1 MRFTP
6 SGSLAC
12 LTSNHT
18 SHAVRGYFYVAAAT
32 LCWGISASLGRAA
45 FTGRLFG
52 GLRPID
58 PIILAQARTTIAF
71 LLITP
76 LLWAIRGR
84 ERMTLPRREMF
95 RAFLLGAFGLAISNY
110 AYYLAIQKT
119 TVATAIILQY
129 TAPVWVLLFMVFTG
143 QQRATA
149 TRVWGVVLA
158 VSGCVFAIGAF
169 GPAKQFPFLAIA
181 TGSIKVNTIGVVA
194 AQAAAVSFAFYS
206 IYGRQL
212 LQRYD
217 RWAVLTNA
225 FLGAAIV
232 WIIVNPPWKIVAA
245 HYSAAQYGFMVL
257 FSITSAAIPF
267 SLYFAGLHHLDA
279 TRVIVTAALEPVFS
293 VLIAAMFLGEVVTP
307 VEVIGIA
314 VVLSAILLV
323 QRPDR
328 DGEAIAVEPIE

>member
-1 MRFTP
+1 MF
-6 SGSLAC
+6 
-12 LTSNHT
+12 
-18 SHAVRGYFYVAAAT
+18 
-32 LCWGISASLGRAA
+32 WGISACMGRAA

-71 LLITP
+71 FLVTP
-76 LLWAIRGR
+76 ILWAIRGR
-84 ERMTLPRREMF
+84 QRMTLPRREML

-129 TAPVWVLLFMVFTG
+129 TAPVWVLLYMLFTR

-149 TRVWGVVLA
+149 ARISGVVLA
-158 VSGCVFAIGAF
+158 VTGCIFAIGAF
-169 GPAKQFPFLAIA
+169 GGSTHFPFLSVA
-181 TGSIKVNTIGVVA
+181 TGSIRINTIGVLA

-232 WIIVNPPWKIVAA
+232 WIVVNPPWKIVAA
-245 HYSAAQYGFMVL
+245 HYSVSQYGFMVL

-293 VLIAAMFLGEVVTP
+293 VLIAAIFLGEVVAP
-307 VEVIGIA
+307 IQVAGIA
-314 VVLSAILLV
+314 VVLSATVLV
-323 QRPDR
+323 QRPDP
-328 DGEAIAVEPIE
+328 GSEAIAVEPIE

>member
-1 MRFTP
+1 M
-6 SGSLAC
+6 
-12 LTSNHT
+12 
-18 SHAVRGYFYVAAAT
+18 RGYLYVAAAT

-71 LLITP
+71 VLITP
-76 LLWAIRGR
+76 ILWAIRGR
-84 ERMTLPRREMF
+84 ERMTLPKREMF
-95 RAFLLGAFGLAISNY
+95 RAFLLGAFRLAISNY

-143 QQRATA
+143 RQRPTA
-149 TRVWGVVLA
+149 ARVWGVVLA
-158 VSGCVFAIGAF
+158 VGGCVFAIGAF
-169 GPAKQFPFLAIA
+169 GGVKQFPFLALA
-181 TGSIKVNTIGVVA
+181 TGSIKINTIGVVA

-212 LQRYD
+212 VQRYD
-217 RWAVLTNA
+217 RWAVLTNSL
-225 FLGAAIV
+225 LGAAIV
-232 WIIVNPPWKIVAA
+232 WILVNPPWKIVAA

-267 SLYFAGLHHLDA
+267 SFYFAGLHHLDA
-279 TRVIVTAALEPVFS
+279 TRAIVTGALEPVFS
-293 VLIAAMFLGEVVTP
+293 VLIAAIFLGEIVTP
-307 VEVIGIA
+307 IQVAGIA
-314 VVLSAILLV
+314 VVLSATVLV
-323 QRPDR
+323 QRPER
-328 DGEAIAVEPIE
+328 GGEAIAVEPIE